1 MKNKERAD
9 NMLLHARLGSAGMP
23 GEKGCA
29 AVCLGRI
36 FFAVVYSYFFLLLDF
51 QIKPRSC
58 IPAWQYP
65 VLLPHTWL

>member
-23 GEKGCA
+23 GEKGRA

-36 FFAVVYSYFFLLLDF
+36 FLLLF
-51 QIKPRSC
+51 TATFFSC
-58 IPAWQYP
+58 
-65 VLLPHTWL
+65 